1 MVDAARRNSAGGS
14 SPSSRH
20 SPSHNGGPPRPS
32 PRPPAGIL
40 KRPPADGNSPQPK
53 QSGRH
58 VSFADPPVQ
67 GECEVQTYKKSF
79 SRALYEEPEAMDEG
93 ELVDSQLAVFPA
105 LEGCTESVNA
115 VLPFLASSLWQSTLG
130 RRLRQQGLCTVGQ
143 LASLTA
149 AQVLQLPL
157 RTPKVA
163 SLRAALQQY
172 ADSRG
177 EAEESPLPPATAP
190 TTQAAEVCNGLAD
203 SPEVELCDLTEGPAA
218 APSAAATPSL
228 DLEEDEALP
237 CGQATGQ
244 EGDVAEESAAVTA
257 VESVAASLV
266 FSGPSPQTAE
276 PKTLHSNAVQCKPST
291 TVVASQTGPV
301 VLSKEEVCQLLTSDF
316 FASLERVDLGRIL
329 ATIATVVA
337 ADRQTTAGFL

>member
-53 QSGRH
+53 
-58 VSFADPPVQ
+58 
-67 GECEVQTYKKSF
+67 
-79 SRALYEEPEAMDEG
+79 EPEAMDEG

-177 EAEESPLPPATAP
+177 EAEESPLPPATTP

-276 PKTLHSNAVQCKPST
+276 PKTLHSSAVQCKPST